1 MEMNNNH
8 KAFLALVRAGLWEQ
22 DVWLLPF
29 GNVDYEEVMR
39 LAEEQAVVGLV
50 TAGLEHVI
58 DVKVPQEVLLQ
69 FVGET
74 LQLEQQNISMN
85 NFIESLIKK
94 LRKSDVYTLLVKGQ
108 GIAQCYERPLWRA
121 SGDIDFFLS
130 ENNFNKAKEFL
141 LPLSSTVDGEKKYNC
156 HLAMTIDAWVVE
168 LHGNLHCGLWKS
180 VDNTLDEIQDA
191 VFNGG
196 NIRFWMNGNTVVFLP
211 RPDEDIVYV
220 FAHILQH
227 FFKEGIGL
235 RQICDWCRLVWT
247 FNSTIDHKLLAKR
260 LKKMGVLS
268 EWMAFAALA
277 VNWLGMPKD
286 SIPFFSNEEKWSK
299 KANKL
304 LLYIFES
311 GNFGH
316 NKDYSHNENSH
327 FLVRKVVSL
336 GRHASDGVNFFA
348 VFPLDSLRMWR
359 RVIVEGIKE
368 VL

>member
-1 MEMNNNH
+1 MDNNH
-8 KAFLALVRAGLWEQ
+8 KAFLSLVKAGLWEQ
-22 DVWLLPF
+22 EIRLLPF

-50 TAGLEHVI
+50 TSGLEHVV
-58 DVKVPQEVLLQ
+58 DVKVPQDWVLQL
-69 FVGET
+69 VGMT
-74 LQLEQQNISMN
+74 LQIEQQNKDMN
-85 NFIESLIKK
+85 VFVAQLIEQ
-94 LRKSDVYTLLVKGQ
+94 LRKEDVYALLLKGQ
-108 GIAQCYERPLWRA
+108 GIAQCYEKPLWRS
-121 SGDIDFFLS
+121 SGDVDLFLS
-130 ENNFNKAKEFL
+130 YDNYQKAKSFL
-141 LPLSSTVDGEKKYNC
+141 TTMASITDEEHNYNC
-156 HLAMTIDAWVVE
+156 HLAMTIDSWEVE
-168 LHGNLHCGLWKS
+168 LHGNLYCGLWKS

-191 VFNGG
+191 VFYGG

-336 GRHASDGVNFFA
+336 GRHARDIIKFFA
-348 VFPLDSLRMWR
+348 VFPLDSLKVWR